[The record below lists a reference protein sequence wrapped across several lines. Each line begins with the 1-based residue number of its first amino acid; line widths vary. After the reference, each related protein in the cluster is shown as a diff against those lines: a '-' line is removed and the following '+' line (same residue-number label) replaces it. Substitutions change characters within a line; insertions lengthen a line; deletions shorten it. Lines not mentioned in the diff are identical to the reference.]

1 MPRITFVEADGR
13 TTEADGIVG
22 QSVMAV
28 AVAAGIEAILA
39 ECGGAC
45 ACGTCHCHVDAAWI
59 DRLPPPSET
68 EAAMIECVVDP
79 RQESRLTCQI
89 RLTDA
94 LDGLVLHVPAT
105 QY

>member
-13 TTEADGIVG
+13 TTEADGVVG

-28 AVAAGIEAILA
+28 AVASGIEAILA

-59 DRLPPPSET
+59 DRLSPP
-68 EAAMIECVVDP
+68 
-79 RQESRLTCQI
+79 ESRLTCQI